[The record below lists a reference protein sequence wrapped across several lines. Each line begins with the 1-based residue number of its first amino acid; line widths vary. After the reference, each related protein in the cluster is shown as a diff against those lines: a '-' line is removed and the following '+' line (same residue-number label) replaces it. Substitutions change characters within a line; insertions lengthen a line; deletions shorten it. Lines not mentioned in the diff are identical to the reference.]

1 VCTITLFVLTYKR
14 TSASTIIEIFR
25 RATTVETTE
34 MNDVT
39 GRGSATEVER
49 DFEVKRLKK
58 RNAWEGP
65 HLSTEA
71 SGEGHGFIIQRNVPS
86 TLE

>member
-1 VCTITLFVLTYKR
+1 
-14 TSASTIIEIFR
+14 
-25 RATTVETTE
+25 